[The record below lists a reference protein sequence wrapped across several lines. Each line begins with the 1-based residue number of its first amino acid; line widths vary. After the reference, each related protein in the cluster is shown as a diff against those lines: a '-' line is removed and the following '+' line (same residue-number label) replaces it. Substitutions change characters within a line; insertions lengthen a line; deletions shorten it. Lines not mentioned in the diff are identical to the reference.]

1 MWISFVL
8 LAARNTSQ
16 EVRLS
21 SAHNVDFS
29 LPGGTFSLYL
39 QLQLQLQLPLMTLES
54 FKLRKELARSSLFRT
69 SGHKKAKRQE
79 SVTIRIGLFRYEP
92 DKNMLKPQYGKN
104 QNLNFEKSST
114 YAEILE
120 KVPAK
125 RRAHDRHF
133 NAESQGQEYQLL
145 YPDGSQ
151 AIFLPGKPGK
161 FFSLQEYKDDLSSP
175 FNAIKLYLCCVS
187 DINSFETGETEIVST
202 SPPSPPPSKDED
214 NTVINFQE
222 DFFENPTQD
231 SPPQTV
237 AKLSTPRDNTG
248 KTSST
253 SAKDLP
259 PSFIPSTSAKDLP
272 PSSIPSTSAEY
283 NSYLDVIDDEYYY
296 NKSDFSLT
304 FDNKADL
311 DAAIAASLDDQDN
324 SSVSTPSVQDTIQK
338 FIAENA
344 KTDSD
349 PACILIR
356 RKDMRTT
363 IKAIGKK
370 KFSFFK
376 PFVVSFS
383 GEDGVDS
390 GEPKRE
396 YLRLLMQEL

>member
-1 MWISFVL
+1 
-8 LAARNTSQ
+8 
-16 EVRLS
+16 
-21 SAHNVDFS
+21 
-29 LPGGTFSLYL
+29 
-39 QLQLQLQLPLMTLES
+39 
-54 FKLRKELARSSLFRT
+54 
-69 SGHKKAKRQE
+69 
-79 SVTIRIGLFRYEP
+79 
-92 DKNMLKPQYGKN
+92 MLKPQYGKN
-104 QNLNFEKSST
+104 QNLNVEKSST

-133 NAESQGQEYQLL
+133 KAESHGQEYQLL

-161 FFSLQEYKDDLSSP
+161 FFSLQKYKDDLSSL

-187 DINSFETGETEIVST
+187 DINSFETGETGIVST

-237 AKLSTPRDNTG
+237 AKLPTPRDNTG

-304 FDNKADL
+304 FDDKADL
-311 DAAIAASLDDQDN
+311 DAVIAS
-324 SSVSTPSVQDTIQK
+324 
-338 FIAENA
+338 
-344 KTDSD
+344 
-349 PACILIR
+349 
-356 RKDMRTT
+356 
-363 IKAIGKK
+363 
-370 KFSFFK
+370 
-376 PFVVSFS
+376 
-383 GEDGVDS
+383 
-390 GEPKRE
+390 
-396 YLRLLMQEL
+396 